1 MFEMIATYSIKM
13 AGCEWCQMSALNDIT
28 YHSRH
33 KKRPGRSV
41 VRVSFLDGITLNDI
55 ARNDSLRRRFGDAL
69 HLDL

>member
-1 MFEMIATYSIKM
+1 
-13 AGCEWCQMSALNDIT
+13 MSVLNDIT